1 MNGSPPRILSR
12 RQIIS
17 STLGAAGLIGVG
29 GLGRTAFAAEDD
41 SSVVGDIFDQGNT
54 GIPYI
59 GLTEDGPL
67 YPPGGIDW
75 LSDLTRTSTDGQRAQ
90 GQILYLFGH
99 VLDRKGFPLSNAS
112 VEIWQTDFNG
122 NYRHPRGWGQDNLD
136 PNFGYFG
143 KVKTNAEGFYLF
155 KTIRPRWYS
164 LFGMPRAAHI
174 HLKMRH
180 LDHGVLTTETYFQ
193 NASHEEIAPKDRV
206 LLSRPKWVR
215 DRIVLPEDSP
225 DKYRQLNIDFEK
237 DAVCVNYDLAFLL

>member
-1 MNGSPPRILSR
+1 MTNSQSRKFSR

-17 STLGAAGLIGVG
+17 SALTTAGLLGIGPLSHV
-29 GLGRTAFAAEDD
+29 ANAAEENPSILKELFGAD
-41 SSVVGDIFDQGNT
+41 SK
-54 GIPYI
+54 IPYI

-75 LSDLTRTSTDGQRAQ
+75 LGDLTRARNGSQQAQ

-99 VLDRKGFPLSNAS
+99 VLDSKGTPLSNAS

-122 NYRHPRGWGQDNLD
+122 NYLHPRGWSQDELD

-143 KVKTNAEGFYLF
+143 KVRTNADGFYLF

-164 LFGMPRAAHI
+164 LFGTPRAAHI

-180 LDHGVLTTETYFQ
+180 MDHGVLTTETYFE

-206 LLSRPKWVR
+206 FLSRPKWVR
-215 DRIVLPEDSP
+215 DRIVLPEESP
-225 DKYRQLNIDFEK
+225 DKYRDLNVEFEPGALCCK
-237 DAVCVNYDLAFLL
+237 YDLAFLL